1 MIVEPTSKL
10 VTGYYLNRT
19 GKRVDLKQSDYHT
32 LTDWLA
38 EYSGPVKNSWY
49 GITKTFPLEEIY
61 LGDNTDICWIS
72 VNADNNFLRVKIDW
86 GQNHLNNGSFRFSA
100 KCLTHKEA
108 CYKVIESKGREQAEK
123 IWSARQITRWTEQNN
138 EQVLVRMPYLTKRKV
153 KKLAK
158 KLGINPPTL
167 IRDATEEY
175 LSNLEKNDLNVYE
188 NINDE
193 QRKMDA
199 VSWK

>member
-1 MIVEPTSKL
+1 
-10 VTGYYLNRT
+10 
-19 GKRVDLKQSDYHT
+19 
-32 LTDWLA
+32 
-38 EYSGPVKNSWY
+38 
-49 GITKTFPLEEIY
+49 
-61 LGDNTDICWIS
+61 
-72 VNADNNFLRVKIDW
+72 
-86 GQNHLNNGSFRFSA
+86 
-100 KCLTHKEA
+100 
-108 CYKVIESKGREQAEK
+108 
-123 IWSARQITRWTEQNN
+123 
-138 EQVLVRMPYLTKRKV
+138 MPYLTKRKV